1 MDRSNRRIETLL
13 GLALLL
19 TAPAAARAE
28 DWPMYGRDL
37 KHSFTN
43 SAALINASNVA
54 TLLPAWTFL
63 TGDAVSAS
71 PAIVDGVVYVG
82 AWDGFFYA
90 LDANTSSPS
99 GAMIWKFQVDCQSD
113 IFPIP
118 AQCPGGPSPTNDRS
132 EEHTS
137 ELQSRL
143 HLVCRLLLEKK
154 KKTVH

>member
-19 TAPAAARAE
+19 SAPAAARAE

-43 SAALINASNVA
+43 RDALINASNVA

-71 PAIVDGVVYVG
+71 PAIVDGVAYVG

-90 LDANTSSPS
+90 LD
-99 GAMIWKFQVDCQSD
+99 
-113 IFPIP
+113 
-118 AQCPGGPSPTNDRS
+118 RS
-132 EEHTS
+132 EERRVGKAG
-137 ELQSRL
+137 RL
-143 HLVCRLLLEKK
+143 RRPKYP
-154 KKTVH
+154 